1 MTRAVGGAEN
11 PGRIDT
17 SNPVKREALE
27 RIARKLD
34 KEGRD
39 CLAIASNL
47 RETLYG
53 RERASAAAS
62 AYFRA
67 ARFVRELLGETPGMF
82 PEEMEFFPK

>member
-27 RIARKLD
+27 HIARKLD
-34 KEGRD
+34 AEGRKA
-39 CLAIASNL
+39 LAVCSDVRAQV
-47 RETLYG
+47 YA
-53 RERASAAAS
+53 RERASASAS

-67 ARFVRELLGETPGMF
+67 ARFVRELLGESPDLF
-82 PEEMEFFPK
+82 PEGMEFFPE